1 MSVND
6 YKKARGALS
15 SKLDEEADIS
25 KIELVDII
33 ETEGRWGSR
42 STITLTADI
51 HKARQDK
58 ERFQE
63 YALILRRLRD
73 EDGKPLATRLEIQSP
88 IIRAAIQEVLGEYPT
103 VNMES
108 NPIIIERPYAPLYH
122 YRKELREY
130 AMHTDRTREEKDHMS
145 TLIHFMDLYLRKAE
159 KTNEKLLPSELTSH
173 NLLWTLYRPD
183 DVVIA
188 RRDYFTEAYV
198 IESCSVVE
206 YPQDNEM
213 KMHITLVCRS
223 WDYNGARF
231 GPVSKTINLRGFIG
245 NKKIYDLDV
254 YPVQYHREPDG
265 QDIRRKLINRGLKW
279 RNIVEVAHREYDAIC
294 WTDPLTQAEEV
305 RQIEDLVPVHT
316 SGRIILDYATHQQ
329 ARPQLATL
337 LARGSATK
345 AVTKDAKDAIP
356 VNQGDDFLLKVD
368 DNSKSSKR
376 ARSEYDDRYL
386 SHPNDAT
393 YKITHSQALICPA
406 RIRGFS
412 LTDKIWAF
420 FLVDEVKDITWAED
434 SFTTLELEPSVK
446 KTISALV
453 HSHGKSN
460 KVRDQQADDVISGK
474 GKGLVFLLTGPP
486 GLGKTLTAESI
497 AENTHRPLYALTCGE
512 LGTDPVETDQILRRI
527 FIRAKSWNA
536 ILLLDEADVF
546 LAKRE
551 RNDLQRNAFVSIFL
565 RLIEYYAGILFLTTN
580 RLTEFDEAFQSRI
593 HLTVHFKLLDD
604 VMRAAIW
611 KNLLSR
617 FDPGGLPGRWH
628 AQILARLG
636 REYRINGR
644 EIKNLIRTAAALAEF
659 EGVALDETHFKT
671 VYTLNTTQYRDGL
684 EVSTTADQEKTS
696 DRGQG

>member
-279 RNIVEVAHREYDAIC
+279 RNIVEVAHREYDGTSVQAI
-294 WTDPLTQAEEV
+294 
-305 RQIEDLVPVHT
+305 
-316 SGRIILDYATHQQ
+316 GF
-329 ARPQLATL
+329 
-337 LARGSATK
+337 RGE
-345 AVTKDAKDAIP
+345 
-356 VNQGDDFLLKVD
+356 
-368 DNSKSSKR
+368 R
-376 ARSEYDDRYL
+376 L
-386 SHPNDAT
+386 SH
-393 YKITHSQALICPA
+393 
-406 RIRGFS
+406 
-412 LTDKIWAF
+412 
-420 FLVDEVKDITWAED
+420 
-434 SFTTLELEPSVK
+434 
-446 KTISALV
+446 
-453 HSHGKSN
+453 
-460 KVRDQQADDVISGK
+460 
-474 GKGLVFLLTGPP
+474 
-486 GLGKTLTAESI
+486 
-497 AENTHRPLYALTCGE
+497 
-512 LGTDPVETDQILRRI
+512 
-527 FIRAKSWNA
+527 
-536 ILLLDEADVF
+536 
-546 LAKRE
+546 
-551 RNDLQRNAFVSIFL
+551 
-565 RLIEYYAGILFLTTN
+565 
-580 RLTEFDEAFQSRI
+580 
-593 HLTVHFKLLDD
+593 
-604 VMRAAIW
+604 
-611 KNLLSR
+611 
-617 FDPGGLPGRWH
+617 
-628 AQILARLG
+628 
-636 REYRINGR
+636 
-644 EIKNLIRTAAALAEF
+644 
-659 EGVALDETHFKT
+659 
-671 VYTLNTTQYRDGL
+671 
-684 EVSTTADQEKTS
+684 
-696 DRGQG
+696 